1 LVGALQTR
9 ADGCSDNGAAEMAA
23 PGSEVKSYHDS
34 LRAADTLPEGSFI
47 VIAKLKTSYY
57 AWMFV
62 CMVAFVQSGAAQ
74 PSREQ
79 ARSMVMTQYGIV
91 ATSQA
96 VASQAGAAILAR
108 GGSAV
113 DAAIA
118 ANAALGVIEP
128 MMNGVGG
135 DLFAIVYDAKTKKLY
150 GLNASGWAPTNMSV
164 ENLKAK
170 GIVDEVPETG
180 ILSVTVPGA
189 VAGWDAL
196 RQRFGKL
203 PMAEDVAPAV
213 ALAEQGIAVTET
225 DADNWQK
232 FGPPFAASPG
242 FARVFLPDGKSP
254 AAGQLFRNQDLA
266 GTLRR
271 IGQNGRD
278 GFYKGQTADAILQL
292 SERLHG
298 FLQADD
304 LANFQPEWVDPVGT
318 TYRGWTVWE
327 MPPNGQGI
335 AALSM
340 LNIMEQF
347 PIAQWGHDSQ
357 KSLHVE
363 IEAKKLAYA
372 DMRYYVGDPH
382 ASNIPVKQLIS
393 KKLAVRRAAQITDQA
408 QCTVLPSD
416 LTGQLSHLS
425 SDTTYLAVVDR
436 DGNEVSLIQSNAGA
450 FGSGLVADGTGFVLQ
465 NRGSAFTLKPDQP
478 NTLRPHTRPLHTI
491 IPGFM
496 QKGDDRIAFGIMG
509 GFNQAQAHA
518 QFVSNV
524 ADFHMNIQAALEAA
538 RFTMPSFSGC
548 SLLMENGVPPQ
559 VVDGLQHQGHD
570 IKVLLR
576 YSQNMGRGNAV
587 QHNQQTGVNF
597 GATDPRADGEA
608 VPEQAPFQP

>member
-1 LVGALQTR
+1 
-9 ADGCSDNGAAEMAA
+9 
-23 PGSEVKSYHDS
+23 
-34 LRAADTLPEGSFI
+34 
-47 VIAKLKTSYY
+47 
-57 AWMFV
+57 MFV
-62 CMVAFVQSGAAQ
+62 CMVAYLQPAAAQ

-79 ARSMVMTQYGIV
+79 SRSMVMTQYGIV

-108 GGSAV
+108 GGNAV

-150 GLNASGWAPTNMSV
+150 GLNSSGWAPKNMSI
-164 ENLKAK
+164 ESLKAK

-180 ILSVTVPGA
+180 ILSVTVPAA

-196 RQRFGKL
+196 RRRFGKL
-203 PMAEDVAPAV
+203 PMAEDIAPAV
-213 ALAEQGIAVTET
+213 ALAET
-225 DADNWQK
+225 DAENWQK

-242 FARVFLPDGKSP
+242 FARVFLPDGKPP
-254 AAGQLFRNQDLA
+254 AAGQLFRNPDLA
-266 GTLRR
+266 ATLRH

-278 GFYKGQTADAILQL
+278 GFYKGPTADAILQL
-292 SERLHG
+292 SQRLHG

-304 LANFQPEWVDPVGT
+304 LADFQPEWVDPVST
-318 TYRGWTVWE
+318 IYHGWTVWE

-347 PIAQWGHDSQ
+347 PIAQWGHNSQ

-372 DMRYYVGDPH
+372 DLQHYIGDPR
-382 ASNIPVKQLIS
+382 ASQIPVQQLIS
-393 KKLAVRRAAQITDQA
+393 MKLAVRRAAQITDRA
-408 QCTVLPSD
+408 QCSVLPSD
-416 LTGQLSHLS
+416 LSGQLSHLS

-436 DGNEVSLIQSNAGA
+436 EGNEVSLIQSNAGA

-465 NRGSAFTLKPDQP
+465 NRGAGFTLKPDQP
-478 NTLRPHTRPLHTI
+478 NTLRPRTRPLHTI
-491 IPGFM
+491 IPAFM
-496 QKGDDRIAFGIMG
+496 QKDDERIAFGIMG

-518 QFVSNV
+518 QFVSNI
-524 ADFHMNIQAALEAA
+524 ADFHMDIQAALEAA

-548 SLLMENGVPPQ
+548 SLLMENGITPQ
-559 VVDGLQHQGHD
+559 VIDGLRQQGHD
-570 IKVLLR
+570 IKVLPR
-576 YSQNMGRGNAV
+576 YSQSMGRGNAV
-587 QHNQQTGVNF
+587 QHNQQSGVNF

-608 VPEQAPFQP
+608 VPEQVPYSPDLCDQEHIHAMLR

>member
-1 LVGALQTR
+1 
-9 ADGCSDNGAAEMAA
+9 M
-23 PGSEVKSYHDS
+23 
-34 LRAADTLPEGSFI
+34 
-47 VIAKLKTSYY
+47 IAKLKTLCC
-57 AWMFV
+57 ACMFV
-62 CMVAFVQSGAAQ
+62 CMVAFLQPAAAQ

-79 ARSMVMTQYGIV
+79 SRSMVMTQYGIV

-128 MMNGVGG
+128 MMCGVGG

-150 GLNASGWAPTNMSV
+150 GLNASGWAPKGMSI
-164 ENLKAK
+164 ESLKAK

-180 ILSVTVPGA
+180 ILPVTVPGV

-203 PMAEDVAPAV
+203 PMAEDVAPAA

-225 DADNWQK
+225 DAENWQE
-232 FGPPFAASPG
+232 FGPQFIASPG
-242 FARVFLPDGKSP
+242 FARVFLPNGKAP
-254 AAGQLFRNQDLA
+254 VAGQLFRNPDLA
-266 GTLRR
+266 ATLRR

-278 GFYKGQTADAILQL
+278 GFYKGPTADAILQL
-292 SERLHG
+292 SQQLHG
-298 FLQADD
+298 FLQPDD
-304 LANFQPEWVDPVGT
+304 LADFQPEWVDPVST
-318 TYRGWTVWE
+318 TYHGWTVWE

-347 PIAQWGHDSQ
+347 PIAQWGHNSQ

-372 DMRYYVGDPH
+372 DLQHYIGDPR
-382 ASNIPVKQLIS
+382 ASRIPVQQLIS
-393 KKLAVRRAAQITDQA
+393 KKLAVRRAAQITDRA
-408 QCTVLPSD
+408 QCSVLPSD
-416 LTGQLSHLS
+416 LSGQLSRLS
-425 SDTTYLAVVDR
+425 SDTTYLSVVDR
-436 DGNEVSLIQSNAGA
+436 EGNEVSLIQSNAGA
-450 FGSGLVADGTGFVLQ
+450 FGSGLVAGGTGFVLQ
-465 NRGSAFTLKPDQP
+465 NRGTGFTLKPDQP
-478 NTLRPHTRPLHTI
+478 NTLRPRTRPLHTI
-491 IPGFM
+491 IPAFM
-496 QKGDDRIAFGIMG
+496 QKGDARIAFGIMG

-518 QFVSNV
+518 QFVSNI

-538 RFTMPSFSGC
+538 RFTMRSFSGC
-548 SLLMENGVPPQ
+548 KLLMENGIAPQ
-559 VVDGLQHQGHD
+559 VIDGLRQQGHE
-570 IKVLLR
+570 ITVVPR
-576 YSQNMGRGNAV
+576 YSQDMGRGNAV
-587 QHNQQTGVNF
+587 QHNRQSQVNF

-608 VPEQAPFQP
+608 VPEQVPFQP